1 MKTDMMRW
9 VRYLVGLISLCGLVL
24 LAGCSQEAE
33 SNPEA
38 SEQASDTATYSPSP
52 YRPEE
57 VGERL
62 VGPVV
67 YTIDAR
73 SKEMWMYFDFSR
85 GSVVIVDDPKTG
97 DWDLSIRRH
106 VIRTNGGA
114 TGPNGQVAISAL
126 EGQEFSDVTRV
137 PDEAEFISDVRAKKR
152 LHPYNPVVDKWYKYS
167 YTTNVLLPKPIV
179 YLVRT
184 QDGKYAKMRIVS
196 YYCKGNLSGCMTIEY
211 VYQGDGSRTFTVP
224 PA

>member
-1 MKTDMMRW
+1 
-9 VRYLVGLISLCGLVL
+9 
-24 LAGCSQEAE
+24 
-33 SNPEA
+33 
-38 SEQASDTATYSPSP
+38 
-52 YRPEE
+52 
-57 VGERL
+57 
-62 VGPVV
+62 VV
-67 YTIDAR
+67 YTVDAR

-85 GSVVIVDDPKTG
+85 GSVVPVDNPKTEE
-97 DWDLSIRRH
+97 WDLSFQRH

-114 TGPNGQVAISAL
+114 TSPNGQAAIATVEDQDFSA
-126 EGQEFSDVTRV
+126 VTHV

-196 YYCKGNLSGCMTIEY
+196 YYCKGNISGCMTIEY
-211 VYQGDGSRTFTVP
+211 IYQGDGSRHLTATP
-224 PA
+224 G

>member
-1 MKTDMMRW
+1 MKRHMMRW
-9 VRYLVGLISLCGLVL
+9 MMYSLGLIGLCGLWL
-24 LAGCSQEAE
+24 LVGCGQNVA
-33 SNPEA
+33 SNPE
-38 SEQASDTATYSPSP
+38 QPASDTVTYSPSP
-52 YRPEE
+52 YRPKD

-85 GSVVIVDDPKTG
+85 GSVVTVDNPKTG

-114 TGPNGQVAISAL
+114 TNPNGQAALLAL
-126 EGQEFSDVTRV
+126 EGQELSAVIRV
-137 PDEAEFISDVRAKKR
+137 PDEAAFVSDVRDKKR
-152 LHPYNPVVDKWYKYS
+152 LHPYNSVVDKWYKYS

-196 YYCKGNLSGCMTIEY
+196 YYCKGNISGCMTIEY
-211 VYQGDGSRTFTVP
+211 VYQGDGSRQFTAP
-224 PA
+224 RA

>member
-1 MKTDMMRW
+1 MMRW
-9 VRYLVGLISLCGLVL
+9 VIYLVGLSSLCGLL
-24 LAGCSQEAE
+24 LLGGCGRKAE
-33 SNPEA
+33 SKNPESDA
-38 SEQASDTATYSPSP
+38 KASDTATYSPSP

-67 YTIDAR
+67 YTVDAR

-85 GSVVIVDDPKTG
+85 GSVVPVDNPKTG

-114 TGPNGQVAISAL
+114 TNPNGQAALSAIEGPDLSAV
-126 EGQEFSDVTRV
+126 SRV
-137 PDEAEFISDVRAKKR
+137 PDEAEFVSDVRAKKR

-196 YYCKGNLSGCMTIEY
+196 YYCKGNISGCMTIEY
-211 VYQGDGSRTFTVP
+211 VYQGDGSRSLTLP

>member
-1 MKTDMMRW
+1 MRW
-9 VRYLVGLISLCGLVL
+9 VITLMVLISLSGVL
-24 LAGCSQEAE
+24 LLSGCSREAA
-33 SNPEA
+33 SNPEPG
-38 SEQASDTATYSPSP
+38 SEANASDTSTYNPSP
-52 YRPEE
+52 FRPEE

-67 YTIDAR
+67 YTVDAR

-85 GSVVIVDDPKTG
+85 GSVVLVDDPKTG
-97 DWDLSIRRH
+97 DWDIAIRRH

-114 TGPNGQVAISAL
+114 TGPNGQAAIAAIEDQDFSA
-126 EGQEFSDVTRV
+126 VVRV
-137 PDEAEFISDVRAKKR
+137 PDEAEFVSDVRAKKR
-152 LHPYNPVVDKWYKYS
+152 LHPYNPVVDRWYKYS
-167 YTTNVLLPKPIV
+167 YTTNVLLPKSIV

-196 YYCKGNLSGCMTIEY
+196 YYCKGNLAGCMTLEY
-211 VYQGDGSRTFTVP
+211 VYQGDGSRKFTAP

>member
-1 MKTDMMRW
+1 MKREMMRG
-9 VRYLVGLISLCGLVL
+9 VIYIVGLMSLCGLL
-24 LAGCSQEAE
+24 MLGGCSQEAA
-33 SNPEA
+33 SNPE
-38 SEQASDTATYSPSP
+38 SEAQASDTETYKPSP

-67 YTIDAR
+67 YTIDSR

-85 GSVVIVDDPKTG
+85 GSVVHVDNPKTG

-114 TGPNGQVAISAL
+114 TSPNGQAAMFAIEDQDFSA
-126 EGQEFSDVTRV
+126 VTRV
-137 PDEAEFISDVRAKKR
+137 LDGAEFVSDVRAKKR
-152 LHPYNPVVDKWYKYS
+152 LHPYNRVVDRWYKYS

-184 QDGKYAKMRIVS
+184 QEGKYAKMRIVS

-211 VYQGDGSRTFTVP
+211 VYQGDGSRNLTAP

>member
-1 MKTDMMRW
+1 M
-9 VRYLVGLISLCGLVL
+9 YLVGLSSLCGLL
-24 LAGCSQEAE
+24 LLSGCHQEAVSNSE
-33 SNPEA
+33 SKEK
-38 SEQASDTATYSPSP
+38 ASDTATYSPSP

-67 YTIDAR
+67 YTVDTR

-85 GSVVIVDDPKTG
+85 GSVVPVDNPKTEE
-97 DWDLSIRRH
+97 WDLSFRRH

-114 TGPNGQVAISAL
+114 TNPDGQAAIAAIEDQDFSA
-126 EGQEFSDVTRV
+126 VTRV

-152 LHPYNPVVDKWYKYS
+152 LHPHNPVVDKWYKYS

-196 YYCKGNLSGCMTIEY
+196 YYCKGNISGCMTIEY
-211 VYQGDGSRTFTVP
+211 IYQGDGSRNLTAP

>member
-1 MKTDMMRW
+1 MKREMMRW
-9 VRYLVGLISLCGLVL
+9 MMYGLCLISLCGLWL
-24 LAGCSQEAE
+24 LGGCGQEVA
-33 SNPEA
+33 SNPE
-38 SEQASDTATYSPSP
+38 QPASDTATYSPSP
-52 YRPEE
+52 YRPED

-67 YTIDAR
+67 YTVDAR

-85 GSVVIVDDPKTG
+85 GSVVPVDNPKTS

-114 TGPNGQVAISAL
+114 TNPNGQAALLAL
-126 EGQEFSDVTRV
+126 EGQELGAVSRV
-137 PDEAEFISDVRAKKR
+137 PDEAAFVSDVRDKKR
-152 LHPYNPVVDKWYKYS
+152 LHPYNAVVDKWYKYS

-196 YYCKGNLSGCMTIEY
+196 YYCKGNISGCMTIEY
-211 VYQGDGSRTFTVP
+211 VYQGDGSRQFTAP
-224 PA
+224 RA

>member
-1 MKTDMMRW
+1 M
-9 VRYLVGLISLCGLVL
+9 LSGCG
-24 LAGCSQEAE
+24 QEA
-33 SNPEA
+33 SSKPETEA
-38 SEQASDTATYSPSP
+38 AQASDTATYSPSP

-85 GSVVIVDDPKTG
+85 GSVVPVDNPKTD

-106 VIRTNGGA
+106 VIRSNGGA
-114 TGPNGQVAISAL
+114 TNRAGQAALFAIEDQAL
-126 EGQEFSDVTRV
+126 STITRV
-137 PDEAEFISDVRAKKR
+137 PDEAEFVSDVSAKKR
-152 LHPYNPVVDKWYKYS
+152 LHPYSPVVDKWYSYS
-167 YTTNVLLPKPIV
+167 YTTNVLLPKPFA

-184 QDGKYAKMRIVS
+184 RDGKYAKMRIVS
-196 YYCKGNLSGCMTIEY
+196 YYCKGNIAGCMTIEY
-211 VYQGDGSRTFTVP
+211 VYQGDGSRNLTAP

>member
-1 MKTDMMRW
+1 MKRHTMRW
-9 VRYLVGLISLCGLVL
+9 MMYSLSLISLCGLWL
-24 LAGCSQEAE
+24 LGGCGQNVE
-33 SNPEA
+33 SNPE
-38 SEQASDTATYSPSP
+38 QPASDTATYSPSP
-52 YRPEE
+52 YRPEDI
-57 VGERL
+57 GERL

-67 YTIDAR
+67 YTVDAR

-85 GSVVIVDDPKTG
+85 GSVVTVDNPKTG
-97 DWDLSIRRH
+97 EWDLSIRRH

-114 TGPNGQVAISAL
+114 TNPNGQAALLAL
-126 EGQEFSDVTRV
+126 EGQEFSAVSRV
-137 PDEAEFISDVRAKKR
+137 PDEAAFVSDVRDKKR
-152 LHPYNPVVDKWYKYS
+152 LHPYNAVVDKWYKYS

-196 YYCKGNLSGCMTIEY
+196 YYCKGNISGCVTIEY
-211 VYQGDGSRTFTVP
+211 VYQGDGSRQFTAP

>member
-1 MKTDMMRW
+1 MRRC
-9 VRYLVGLISLCGLVL
+9 VMYLVGLSSLCGLL
-24 LAGCSQEAE
+24 LLGGCSREGT
-33 SNPEA
+33 SNSELQ
-38 SEQASDTATYSPSP
+38 EQASDTATYSPSP

-67 YTIDAR
+67 YTVDAR

-85 GSVVIVDDPKTG
+85 GSVVPVDNPQTE

-114 TGPNGQVAISAL
+114 TNPNGQTALLAI
-126 EGQEFSDVTRV
+126 EGPDFSVVTSV
-137 PDEAEFISDVRAKKR
+137 PDEAKFVSDVRDKR
-152 LHPYNPVVDKWYKYS
+152 RLYPYNPVVDKWYNYS
-167 YTTNVLLPKPIV
+167 YTTNVLLPKPMV

-184 QDGKYAKMRIVS
+184 RDGKYAKMRIVS
-196 YYCKGNLSGCMTIEY
+196 YYCKGNLSGCVTIEY
-211 VYQGDGSRTFTVP
+211 VYQGNGSRHFTAP

>member
-1 MKTDMMRW
+1 MRRC
-9 VRYLVGLISLCGLVL
+9 VMYLVGLSSLCGLL
-24 LAGCSQEAE
+24 LLGGCSREGT
-33 SNPEA
+33 SNSELQ
-38 SEQASDTATYSPSP
+38 EQASDTATYSPSP

-67 YTIDAR
+67 YTVDAR

-85 GSVVIVDDPKTG
+85 GSVVPVDNPQTE

-114 TGPNGQVAISAL
+114 TNPNGQTALLAI
-126 EGQEFSDVTRV
+126 EGPDFSVVTSV
-137 PDEAEFISDVRAKKR
+137 PEEAEFVSDVRDKR
-152 LHPYNPVVDKWYKYS
+152 RLYPYNPVVDKWYNYS
-167 YTTNVLLPKPIV
+167 YTTNVLLPKPMV

-184 QDGKYAKMRIVS
+184 RDGKYAKMRIVS
-196 YYCKGNLSGCMTIEY
+196 YYCKGNLSGCVTIEY
-211 VYQGDGSRTFTVP
+211 VYQGNGSRHFTAP

>member
-1 MKTDMMRW
+1 M
-9 VRYLVGLISLCGLVL
+9 LGGCGR
-24 LAGCSQEAE
+24 ET
-33 SNPEA
+33 A
-38 SEQASDTATYSPSP
+38 STSETTEQASDTATYSPSP

-85 GSVVIVDDPKTG
+85 GSVVPVDNPQTEA
-97 DWDLSIRRH
+97 WDLSIQRH

-114 TGPNGQVAISAL
+114 TNPKGQAALFAIEDANLS
-126 EGQEFSDVTRV
+126 EIPRV
-137 PDEAEFISDVRAKKR
+137 PDDVEFVSDVRDKKR
-152 LHPYNPVVDKWYKYS
+152 LYPFNSVVDKWYKYS

-196 YYCKGNLSGCMTIEY
+196 YYCKGNISGCMTIEY
-211 VYQGDGSRTFTVP
+211 VYQGDGSRHFTVP

>member
-1 MKTDMMRW
+1 MRRG
-9 VRYLVGLISLCGLVL
+9 VMYFVGLSSLCGLL
-24 LAGCSQEAE
+24 LLGGCNREGA
-33 SNPEA
+33 SNSEKP
-38 SEQASDTATYSPSP
+38 EQASDTATYSPSP
-52 YRPEE
+52 YRPQE

-62 VGPVV
+62 VGPAV
-67 YTIDAR
+67 YTVDAR

-85 GSVVIVDDPKTG
+85 GSVVPVDNPQTE

-114 TGPNGQVAISAL
+114 TNPNGQAAL
-126 EGQEFSDVTRV
+126 LAMEGQDFNAVTSVPEKSEFV
-137 PDEAEFISDVRAKKR
+137 SDVRDKKR
-152 LHPYNPVVDKWYKYS
+152 LYPYNPVVDKWYNYS
-167 YTTNVLLPKPIV
+167 YTTNVLLPKPMV

-196 YYCKGNLSGCMTIEY
+196 YYCKGNISGCMTIEY
-211 VYQGDGSRTFTVP
+211 VYQGDGSRHFTAP

>member
-1 MKTDMMRW
+1 MRG
-9 VRYLVGLISLCGLVL
+9 VMYFLSLSSLCGVL
-24 LAGCSQEAE
+24 LLGGCGQEAE
-33 SNPEA
+33 SNPEPEA
-38 SEQASDTATYSPSP
+38 RASDTTTYTPSP

-67 YTIDAR
+67 YTVDAR

-85 GSVVIVDDPKTG
+85 GSVVSVDNPKTEN
-97 DWDLSIRRH
+97 WDLSIRRH

-114 TGPNGQVAISAL
+114 TNPNGKAALLAIEEQDFSA
-126 EGQEFSDVTRV
+126 VTRI
-137 PDEAEFISDVRAKKR
+137 PDKAAFISDVRAKKR

-196 YYCKGNLSGCMTIEY
+196 YYCKGNISGCMTIEY
-211 VYQGDGSRTFTVP
+211 VYQGDGSRDVTVL

>member
-1 MKTDMMRW
+1 MKRQMMRW
-9 VRYLVGLISLCGLVL
+9 MMYWLVPFSLCGLWL
-24 LAGCSQEAE
+24 LGGCGGDVA
-33 SNPEA
+33 SNPEP
-38 SEQASDTATYSPSP
+38 QASDTATYSPSP
-52 YRPEE
+52 YRPED

-62 VGPVV
+62 MGPVV

-85 GSVVIVDDPKTG
+85 GSVVTVDNPKTD

-114 TGPNGQVAISAL
+114 TNPNGQAALFAL
-126 EGQEFSDVTRV
+126 EGQDFTAATRA
-137 PDEAEFISDVRAKKR
+137 PDEAVFVSDVRDKKR
-152 LHPYNPVVDKWYKYS
+152 LLPYNPVVDKWYTYS
-167 YTTNVLLPKPIV
+167 YTTNVLLPKPII
-179 YLVRT
+179 YMVRT

-196 YYCKGNLSGCMTIEY
+196 YYCKGNISGCMTIEY
-211 VYQGDGSRTFTVP
+211 VYQGDGSRHFTAP

>member
-1 MKTDMMRW
+1 MKREMMHG
-9 VRYLVGLISLCGLVL
+9 VMYLVGLLSLCTFVL
-24 LAGCSQEAE
+24 LGGCGRDVE
-33 SNPEA
+33 STPEM
-38 SEQASDTATYSPSP
+38 EASDTATYRPSP

-62 VGPVV
+62 VGPAV
-67 YTIDAR
+67 YTVDAR

-85 GSVVIVDDPKTG
+85 GSVVPVDNPKTE
-97 DWDLSIRRH
+97 DWDLSIQRH
-106 VIRTNGGA
+106 VIRTNGGE
-114 TGPNGQVAISAL
+114 TSPNGQAALFAL
-126 EGQEFSDVTRV
+126 EEQDFSAVTRV
-137 PDEAEFISDVRAKKR
+137 PEGTAFVSDVRDKRR
-152 LHPYNPVVDKWYKYS
+152 LHPYNPVVDKWYQYS

-196 YYCKGNLSGCMTIEY
+196 YYCKGNISGCMTIEY
-211 VYQGDGSRTFTVP
+211 VYQGAGSRDFTAP

>member
-1 MKTDMMRW
+1 MRRG
-9 VRYLVGLISLCGLVL
+9 VMYFVGLSSLCGLL
-24 LAGCSQEAE
+24 LLGGCSREGAFNSE
-33 SNPEA
+33 KP
-38 SEQASDTATYSPSP
+38 EQASDTATYSPSP

-62 VGPVV
+62 VGPAV
-67 YTIDAR
+67 YTVDAR

-85 GSVVIVDDPKTG
+85 GSVVPVDNPQTE

-114 TGPNGQVAISAL
+114 TNPNGQAAL
-126 EGQEFSDVTRV
+126 LAMEGQDFNAVTSVPEKSEFV
-137 PDEAEFISDVRAKKR
+137 SDVRDKKR
-152 LHPYNPVVDKWYKYS
+152 LYPYNPVVDKWYNYS
-167 YTTNVLLPKPIV
+167 YTTNVLLPKPMV

-184 QDGKYAKMRIVS
+184 HDGKYAKMRIVS
-196 YYCKGNLSGCMTIEY
+196 YYCKGNISGCMTIEY
-211 VYQGDGSRTFTVP
+211 VYQGDGSRHFTAP

>member
-1 MKTDMMRW
+1 MRW
-9 VRYLVGLISLCGLVL
+9 VVYLVGLSSLCGFLWL
-24 LAGCSQEAE
+24 GGCSREGMPN
-33 SNPEA
+33 SA
-38 SEQASDTATYSPSP
+38 SKAQVSDTAIYSPSP

-67 YTIDAR
+67 YTVDAR
-73 SKEMWMYFDFSR
+73 SEDMWMYFDFSR
-85 GSVVIVDDPKTG
+85 GSVVPVDNPQTE

-106 VIRTNGGA
+106 VIRTNGGV
-114 TGPNGQVAISAL
+114 TNPHGQAALLAI
-126 EGQEFSDVTRV
+126 EGQDFSAVTSVPEKTEFV
-137 PDEAEFISDVRAKKR
+137 SDVRNKK
-152 LHPYNPVVDKWYKYS
+152 HMYPYNPVVDKWYNYS
-167 YTTNVLLPKPIV
+167 YTTHILVPKPIV

-196 YYCKGNLSGCMTIEY
+196 YYCKGDISGCMTIEY
-211 VYQGDGSRTFTVP
+211 VYQGDGSRHFTAP

>member
-1 MKTDMMRW
+1 MMRW
-9 VRYLVGLISLCGLVL
+9 MMYRLGLIGLCGLWL
-24 LAGCSQEAE
+24 LTGCGQEAA
-33 SNPEA
+33 STPE
-38 SEQASDTATYSPSP
+38 QPASDTATYSPSP
-52 YRPEE
+52 YRPED

-67 YTIDAR
+67 YTVDAR

-85 GSVVIVDDPKTG
+85 GSVVTVDNPKTG
-97 DWDLSIRRH
+97 EWDLSIRRH

-114 TGPNGQVAISAL
+114 TNPNGRAALLAL
-126 EGQEFSDVTRV
+126 EGQELSAVTRV
-137 PDEAEFISDVRAKKR
+137 PDEAAFVGDVRDKKR
-152 LHPYNPVVDKWYKYS
+152 LHPYNAVVDRWYKYS

-196 YYCKGNLSGCMTIEY
+196 YYCKGNISGCLTIEY
-211 VYQGDGSRTFTVP
+211 VYQGDGSRHFTAP

>member
-1 MKTDMMRW
+1 MRG
-9 VRYLVGLISLCGLVL
+9 VMYLVGLSSLCGLL
-24 LAGCSQEAE
+24 LLGGCGREVA
-33 SNPEA
+33 SNPEP
-38 SEQASDTATYSPSP
+38 EEKASDTATYTPSP

-57 VGERL
+57 VGEQL

-67 YTIDAR
+67 YTVDAR

-85 GSVVIVDDPKTG
+85 GSVVSVDDPKTG

-114 TGPNGQVAISAL
+114 TSPNGKAGILAIEDQDFSA
-126 EGQEFSDVTRV
+126 VTRV
-137 PDEAEFISDVRAKKR
+137 PDEAAFVSDVRAKKR
-152 LHPYNPVVDKWYKYS
+152 LHPYNPVVDRWYKYS

-179 YLVRT
+179 YLVQT

-196 YYCKGNLSGCMTIEY
+196 YYCKGNISGCMTIEY
-211 VYQGDGSRTFTVP
+211 VYQGNGSLDFTAP

>member
-1 MKTDMMRW
+1 MKRDSMRGAL
-9 VRYLVGLISLCGLVL
+9 YLVGLLGLCGVL
-24 LAGCSQEAE
+24 LVSGCSREAE
-33 SNPEA
+33 SNPEP
-38 SEQASDTATYSPSP
+38 EGKASDTVTYSPSP
-52 YRPEE
+52 YRPED

-85 GSVVIVDDPKTG
+85 GSVVPVDNPKTE

-106 VIRTNGGA
+106 VIRTNGGV
-114 TGPNGQVAISAL
+114 TSPNGQSAIAQI
-126 EGQEFSDVTRV
+126 EDQEFSAVTRV
-137 PDEAEFISDVRAKKR
+137 PKAAAFVSDVRQKKR
-152 LHPYNPVVDKWYKYS
+152 LHPYNPVVDRWYKYS
-167 YTTNVLLPKPIV
+167 YTTNVLLPKPVV

-196 YYCKGNLSGCMTIEY
+196 YYCKGNISGCMTIEY
-211 VYQGDGSRTFTVP
+211 VYQGDGSRHFTAP

>member
-1 MKTDMMRW
+1 MRG
-9 VRYLVGLISLCGLVL
+9 VIYIVGLMSLCGLL
-24 LAGCSQEAE
+24 MLGGCSQEAA
-33 SNPEA
+33 SNPE
-38 SEQASDTATYSPSP
+38 SEAQASDTETYKPSP

-67 YTIDAR
+67 YTIDSR

-85 GSVVIVDDPKTG
+85 GSVVHVDNPKTG

-114 TGPNGQVAISAL
+114 TSPNGQAAIFAIEDQDFSA
-126 EGQEFSDVTRV
+126 VTRV
-137 PDEAEFISDVRAKKR
+137 PDGAEFVSDVRAKKR
-152 LHPYNPVVDKWYKYS
+152 LHPYNPVVDRWYKYS

-184 QDGKYAKMRIVS
+184 QQGKYAKMRIVS

-211 VYQGDGSRTFTVP
+211 VYQGDGSRNLTAP